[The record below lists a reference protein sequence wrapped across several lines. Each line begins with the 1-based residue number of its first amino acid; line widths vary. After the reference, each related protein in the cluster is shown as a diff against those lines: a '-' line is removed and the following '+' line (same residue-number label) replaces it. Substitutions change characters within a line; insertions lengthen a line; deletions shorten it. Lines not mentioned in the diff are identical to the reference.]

1 MYVEGGRVTVMKWYP
16 GMLRGLESRTEPCVT
31 LDYFEE
37 MTRKY
42 NYFTKNSVNETSP
55 ITE

>member
-1 MYVEGGRVTVMKWYP
+1 MKWYP
-16 GMLRGLESRTEPCVT
+16 GMLRGLESRTEPCVA

-37 MTRKY
+37 MICKY
-42 NYFTKNSVNETSP
+42 NYFIRKSVFETSP